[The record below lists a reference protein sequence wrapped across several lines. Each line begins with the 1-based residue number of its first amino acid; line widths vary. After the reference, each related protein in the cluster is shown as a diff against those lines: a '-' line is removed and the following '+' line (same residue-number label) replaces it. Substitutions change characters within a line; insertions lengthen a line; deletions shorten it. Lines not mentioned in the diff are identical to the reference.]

1 MSEVPSGLSIG
12 QILDRVFRLTG
23 AYWRLFSGVAAVPA
37 AAIAVPTCA
46 VMAWWMITIIPLVT
60 AKTSTPPH
68 IPIYFAI
75 LFALINFAP
84 IPVFALYLPA
94 GIYAAT
100 QANLGVKVTFSQA
113 YSVAWRHYGRYLW
126 LMVLVVLYLAGPL
139 VVFAGLIGGG
149 TALLMMHGAQP
160 DAPSAALFLLIPAAI
175 LAYFGFLVYCIL
187 IMLRFA
193 VAFPAAVVEDLAAR
207 AALRRSTSL
216 TCGARGRIFLVMLVI
231 YAAVY
236 VASMAVFIIF
246 GVIGSA
252 GALAAIAAHVAVGS
266 GAFYV
271 LVGMA
276 ALLYLLCIVLYSS
289 FTYAAMNTALA
300 VIYHDQRWR
309 KDGVAPWALPA

>member
-23 AYWRLFSGVAAVPA
+23 AYWRLFTGIAAVPA
-37 AAIAVPTCA
+37 AAIMAPTFGF
-46 VMAWWMITIIPLVT
+46 MAWWMITIIPLVT
-60 AKTSTPPH
+60 TKTPAPPH
-68 IPIYFAI
+68 IPIYFAF
-75 LFALINFAP
+75 LFCLINLVP

-126 LMVLVVLYLAGPL
+126 LMVLVVLYLVAPL

-149 TALLMMHGAQP
+149 AALLVMHGAQP
-160 DAPSAALFLLIPAAI
+160 GAPPAALFLLIPAAI

-193 VAFPAAVVEDLAAR
+193 VAFPAAVVEDVAAR
-207 AALRRSTSL
+207 AALRRSISL
-216 TCGARGRIFLVMLVI
+216 TCGARGRIFLVMLVV
-231 YAAVY
+231 YAAMY
-236 VASMAVFIIF
+236 VASMAVFIVF
-246 GVIGSA
+246 GVIGSV
-252 GALAAIAAHVAVGS
+252 GAIASIAAHVAVGS

-271 LVGMA
+271 LVGVA
-276 ALLYLLCIVLYSS
+276 ALLYLLCMVLYTS